1 MKNYFPDMAD
11 MFRAVHMWTRFHHS
25 MGGATQC
32 SMSRM
37 GMRMIMLPPRA
48 SDAIII
54 RFGRASESESR
65 QVL

>member
-1 MKNYFPDMAD
+1 MKNYFPDM
-11 MFRAVHMWTRFHHS
+11 AVHMWTRFHHS
-25 MGGATQC
+25 MCGATQC

>member
-1 MKNYFPDMAD
+1 MKNNFPDMAD

-25 MGGATQC
+25 MCGATQC
-32 SMSRM
+32 S
-37 GMRMIMLPPRA
+37 MRMIMLPPRA